1 MNQRL
6 IVIVSIVLL
15 LLGILGIYL
24 SDSGDSPSAEQEPQT
39 PHITFYV
46 TKRVMAAGEKVTKDD
61 YEEKTEE
68 LEDGAPTPEKVEDV
82 AGYYLTESVDVG
94 TKLVPTLLTKDKPTP
109 ITNNQNFRFTININ
123 KRYVN
128 NINGLLPGALVDVY
142 LRFESPKREQDNK
155 STIFRGDSVVR
166 IVKIFRN
173 KKLLTP
179 ALRGKVTTTEGEKSN
194 FSTSSLLDNS
204 EDYSVDIELS
214 RADLKKIYQIDN
226 KYEMIVFPADTV
238 IPDKKSSSIIKKGSK
253 S

>member
-6 IVIVSIVLL
+6 IIIVSIVLL
-15 LLGILGIYL
+15 LLGILGIFF
-24 SDSGDSPSAEQEPQT
+24 SDSGDSTSAEQEPQT
-39 PHITFYV
+39 PHITYYV

-61 YEEKTEE
+61 YEVKTED
-68 LEDGAPTPEKVEDV
+68 LEDGAPALEKVEDV

-109 ITNNQNFRFTININ
+109 IKNNQYFRFTVNLN
-123 KRYVN
+123 KRYIN
-128 NINGLLPGALVDVY
+128 NINGLRPGELVDVY

-166 IVKIFRN
+166 IVKIFRH

-179 ALRGKVTTTEGEKSN
+179 ALRGKVTTAEGEKSN
-194 FSTSSLLDNS
+194 FSTSNLLDNS
-204 EDYSVDIELS
+204 TDYSVDIELS

-226 KYEMIVFPADTV
+226 KYEMIIFPADMS
-238 IPDKKSSSIIKKGSK
+238 IPDKKSENILKKGSK
-253 S
+253 